1 MKKQAQEQVT
11 VATTLNQLESEIA
24 ELRSSLQ
31 AARAEEEKL
40 EAQLE
45 PLRKRLAGPA
55 VRNGPAKR

>member
-1 MKKQAQEQVT
+1 MKHQAQEQVT
-11 VATTLNQLESEIA
+11 VATTLDQLNAEIA

-45 PLRKRLAGPA
+45 PLRKRLAAPQK
-55 VRNGPAKR
+55 P